1 MVDFKGGGVERGAA
15 GAKRRADEAALPDRI
30 ADLLAEINRVLG
42 TAPEPGLEAGLDAEI
57 ERLMQGFD
65 ERLAVVNR
73 RLDRVLERRA

>member
-42 TAPEPGLEAGLDAEI
+42 TASEPGLEVGLDVEI
-57 ERLMQGFD
+57 